1 MYMCIYKCTCIY
13 ICICIYV
20 YMYISIDEKFNAAV
34 DAVCC
39 TADAVLC

>member
-1 MYMCIYKCTCIY
+1 MYIYIYVYVFMYICIY
-13 ICICIYV
+13 IYIY
-20 YMYISIDEKFNAAV
+20 EKFNAAV